1 MKLLIEINDYEKLKN
16 IAETVMNDKHSK
28 TKNILFCVTSLLL
41 LASLVLMINAIC
53 YKKSIFIIVFSILTS
68 VFLYCFLNILTNGA
82 HLVNIYNKIQE
93 MQKSSDE
100 QSCLQIES
108 WLNTAILLNFSILTK
123 MVSCRNLL
131 FRMKKDIYTN
141 MIITRLRESL
151 MRTKMTIFFTCMNRT
166 ERENHYDTSISIN
179 CCYCSPASAY
189 SVCSIQTQTKQHQR
203 TGSNY

>member
-68 VFLYCFLNILTNGA
+68 IFLYCFLNILTNGA

-93 MQKSSDE
+93 IQKSSDE
-100 QSCLQIES
+100 QSCLQIENWFKYS
-108 WLNTAILLNFSILTK
+108 NTFEFQYFDKEGIMQK
-123 MVSCRNLL
+123 
-131 FRMKKDIYTN
+131 
-141 MIITRLRESL
+141 MIIPYEKRYIHKHDYYKIVGNFNAKENNYIFCLYEPYKKGESL
-151 MRTKMTIFFTCMNRT
+151 
-166 ERENHYDTSISIN
+166 
-179 CCYCSPASAY
+179 
-189 SVCSIQTQTKQHQR
+189 
-203 TGSNY
+203 